1 VKPDWRKQAAAG
13 VAVLFV
19 IAVTIAGGVLLAVSE
34 SPAELADRPTATPY
48 RIPTLIVLGTRT
60 TPAGEDEPPTVDTEL
75 PPPAVVITLT
85 PASSGAVPTGTLP
98 PTVTPTALPTSTS
111 VPTSTRIP
119 ATASSSACR
128 VRADWVPYTVQAGET
143 LYGIGLRYGVRVDT
157 LADGNCLDSTYVV
170 AGQALRVP
178 DVPPSVSGP
187 ASTGLP
193 TATAIPQAG
202 ATPTSTGTDG
212 ACSSPGS
219 QITAPPVGSVLS
231 GVARFYGTASHP
243 NLSIYKLEIRRE
255 DITPRPGWVTAVT
268 GSSSVTGGPLGE
280 IDTHA
285 FENGQYWVRLVV
297 VDNTGNYP
305 EPCSILY
312 TFTN

>member
-13 VAVLFV
+13 VALLFV
-19 IAVTIAGGVLLAVSE
+19 IAVTLAGGALLAFSE
-34 SPAELADRPTATPY
+34 SPVELADRPTATPY

-60 TPAGEDEPPTVDTEL
+60 TPEGEDEPPVIDTEM

-85 PASSGAVPTGTLP
+85 PASSGATPTGTAP
-98 PTVTPTALPTSTS
+98 PTITPTALPTNTSAPASTS
-111 VPTSTRIP
+111 TP
-119 ATASSSACR
+119 ATASTCR
-128 VRADWVPYTVQAGET
+128 VRADWVPYTVQPGET

-157 LADGNCLDSTYVV
+157 LADGNCLDSTIIA
-170 AGQALRVP
+170 AGQTIRVP

-187 ASTGLP
+187 ADTGWP
-193 TATAIPQAG
+193 TATTIPQAG

-219 QITAPPVGSVLS
+219 QITGPPVGSVLS
-231 GVARFYGTASHP
+231 GVAQFYGTASHP
-243 NLSIYKLEIRRE
+243 NLSIYKLEVRRE
-255 DITPRPGWVTAVT
+255 DITPRPGWATAMTSDSPV
-268 GSSSVTGGPLGE
+268 VGGLLGE
-280 IDTHA
+280 IDTRG
-285 FENGQYWVRLVV
+285 FTNGQYWVRLVV